1 VKTAPSSLHL
11 GHFGLDGFLGDG
23 KAAWSAYTAN
33 RFLQA
38 AEVRQTVVKI
48 AVKREVKRGK
58 RWITETNLEVVF
70 S

>member
-11 GHFGLDGFLGDG
+11 GHFGLDGFSGDG
-23 KAAWSAYTAN
+23 KAAWSAYTDN

-48 AVKREVKRGK
+48 AVKREIKREE
-58 RWITETNLEVVF
+58 R
-70 S
+70 